1 VHAFLFAVSCT
12 VIGTTVLYFG
22 CNSTTAALGVGNLV
36 LYSAIYTPLKRFTV
50 LNTWVGSIVGGL
62 PPLMGWAATGAGLGF
77 SREMPMQIWWPA
89 WFGKM
94 MGWQDESHSNED
106 GYWVYPQDAYVLES
120 GFADK
125 RTSGKDHVK
134 PITSDATGSTL
145 LTTPNP
151 LTAYMLF
158 LFLFSWQFPHF
169 NSLSHLIRKSYALG
183 GYRMLSAIDPR
194 KNALV
199 SLRHTL
205 LLLFPVCSVLPPV
218 TGAVTWAFL
227 ATSLPAN
234 LVFTYRAIN
243 FMRFRNE
250 KTARKLFFVSLW
262 WLPAQLG
269 LMMIHKRSGVWND
282 WKWWREQLGYGEN
295 NVVAVQQSDVVQ
307 S

>member
-1 VHAFLFAVSCT
+1 
-12 VIGTTVLYFG
+12 
-22 CNSTTAALGVGNLV
+22 
-36 LYSAIYTPLKRFTV
+36 
-50 LNTWVGSIVGGL
+50 
-62 PPLMGWAATGAGLGF
+62 
-77 SREMPMQIWWPA
+77 
-89 WFGKM
+89 
-94 MGWQDESHSNED
+94 
-106 GYWVYPQDAYVLES
+106 
-120 GFADK
+120 
-125 RTSGKDHVK
+125 
-134 PITSDATGSTL
+134 
-145 LTTPNP
+145 
-151 LTAYMLF
+151 
-158 LFLFSWQFPHF
+158 
-169 NSLSHLIRKSYALG
+169 
-183 GYRMLSAIDPR
+183 MLSAIDPR

-295 NVVAVQQSDVVQ
+295 NVVAVQQSDVIQ